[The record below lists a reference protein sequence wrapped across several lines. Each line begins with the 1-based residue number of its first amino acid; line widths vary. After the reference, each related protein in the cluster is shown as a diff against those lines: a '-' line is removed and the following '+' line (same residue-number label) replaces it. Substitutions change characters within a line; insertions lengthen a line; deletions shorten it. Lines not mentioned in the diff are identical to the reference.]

1 MPAVRATFVASR
13 MAVSA
18 AGLRADVRRYLAEQ
32 GVPEGRI
39 GDVVLVLSE
48 LVTNAI
54 EASPEQGRV
63 EVLIERSG
71 ATICLDV
78 TNQAATV
85 APPWPPMTT
94 VEMPTAVAV
103 RGRGLPLVA
112 ALAARMS
119 IEVGDELTRVRAEL
133 RA

>member
-1 MPAVRATFVASR
+1 MAPTVDPISR
-13 MAVSA
+13 GVF
-18 AGLRADVRRYLAEQ
+18 RRYAAQ
-32 GVPEGRI
+32 GLPEGRI

-119 IEVGDELTRVRAEL
+119 IDVGDELTRVRAEL

>member
-1 MPAVRATFVASR
+1 M
-13 MAVSA
+13 SA
-18 AGLRADVRRYLAEQ
+18 AGLRADVRRYLAGQ

-48 LVTNAI
+48 LLTNAI
-54 EASPEQGRV
+54 EASPEQGQV

-71 ATICLDV
+71 ATVFLDV
-78 TNQAATV
+78 TNQAV
-85 APPWPPMTT
+85 AIAPSWPLMST
-94 VEMPTAVAV
+94 VEMPTAFAA

-119 IEVGDELTRVRAEL
+119 IDVGEKLTHVRAEL

>member
-1 MPAVRATFVASR
+1 MAPTVDPISR
-13 MAVSA
+13 GVF
-18 AGLRADVRRYLAEQ
+18 RRYAAQ
-32 GVPEGRI
+32 GLPEGRI

-119 IEVGDELTRVRAEL
+119 VEVGDELTRVRAEL